1 MRKRTPFFFPGTGLL
16 LALLFPVA
24 VPAQNPEAPAM
35 EQVIQPEIDRRPVH
49 IPRIDTED
57 FEIGGF
63 AGILSVED
71 FGAKA
76 VYGGRLVYHVN
87 EDYFVEALFGKSTVS
102 DQALCD
108 LGLCLFPSREEDL
121 TYYAMSVGFNLFPGE
136 IFPSRKR
143 AMTSTVYAVA
153 GVGSTSFIDE
163 DRFTLNFGIGIR
175 ILPVDWLAVHIT
187 IRDHLFESDIL
198 GSQEI
203 KNNFELTFGASVY
216 F

>member
-1 MRKRTPFFFPGTGLL
+1 MRKRPIFPCSGLL

-24 VPAQNPEAPAM
+24 VLAQNPDKPAT
-35 EQVIQPEIDRRPVH
+35 EQVIQPEIDRRQVR
-49 IPRIDTED
+49 IPRIDTEN

-63 AGILSVED
+63 VGILSVED
-71 FGAKA
+71 FGAKP

-87 EDYFVEALFGKSTVS
+87 EDYFVEAMYAKSTVS

-121 TYYAMSVGFNLFPGE
+121 TYYAMSVGYNLFPGE

-143 AMTSTVYAVA
+143 AMTSTVYTVA
-153 GVGSTSFIDE
+153 GVGNTNFIDE
-163 DRFTLNFGIGIR
+163 NRFTLNIGVGIR

-187 IRDHLFESDIL
+187 FRDHLFESDLL

-203 KNNFELTFGASVY
+203 KNNFELTFGVSGY

>member
-1 MRKRTPFFFPGTGLL
+1 MRKRPIFPSSGLL

-24 VPAQNPEAPAM
+24 VLAQNPDKPAT
-35 EQVIQPEIDRRPVH
+35 EQVIQPEIDRRQVR
-49 IPRIDTED
+49 IPRIDTEN

-63 AGILSVED
+63 VGILSVED
-71 FGAKA
+71 FGAKP

-87 EDYFVEALFGKSTVS
+87 EDYFVEAMYAKSTVS

-121 TYYAMSVGFNLFPGE
+121 TYYAMSVGYNLFPGE
-136 IFPSRKR
+136 IFPSSKR
-143 AMTSTVYAVA
+143 AMTSTVYTVA
-153 GVGSTSFIDE
+153 GVGNTNFIDE
-163 DRFTLNFGIGIR
+163 NRFTLNIGVGIR
-175 ILPVDWLAVHIT
+175 ILPVDWLAVHLT
-187 IRDHLFESDIL
+187 FRDHLFESDLL

-203 KNNFELTFGASVY
+203 KNNFELTFGVSGY

>member
-1 MRKRTPFFFPGTGLL
+1 MRNRPPITCAGLL
-16 LALLFPVA
+16 LAVLFPVA
-24 VPAQNPEAPAM
+24 ALAQNPDAPAT
-35 EQVIQPEIDRRPVH
+35 ERVIQPEVDRRPVR

-57 FEIGGF
+57 FEIGVF

-153 GVGSTSFIDE
+153 GMGNTGFIDE
-163 DRFTLNFGIGIR
+163 NLFTVNFGIGIR

-187 IRDHLFESDIL
+187 IRDYLFESDIL

>member
-1 MRKRTPFFFPGTGLL
+1 MRNRPPITCAGLL
-16 LALLFPVA
+16 LAVLFPVA
-24 VPAQNPEAPAM
+24 ALAQNPETPAT
-35 EQVIQPEIDRRPVH
+35 EQVIQPEVDRRPVR

-57 FEIGGF
+57 FEIGVF

-71 FGAKA
+71 FGANP

-87 EDYFVEALFGKSTVS
+87 EDYFVEAVIGKSTVS

-136 IFPSRKR
+136 IFPSSKR

-153 GVGSTSFIDE
+153 GIGNTGFIDE
-163 DRFTLNFGIGIR
+163 NLFTVNFGIGIR

-187 IRDHLFESDIL
+187 IRDYLFESDIL

-203 KNNFELTFGASVY
+203 KNNFELTLGASVY

>member
-1 MRKRTPFFFPGTGLL
+1 MRKCPPFTCTGLL
-16 LALLFPVA
+16 LALLFPVT
-24 VPAQNPEAPAM
+24 VLAQNPETPAT
-35 EQVIQPEIDRRPVH
+35 EQVIQPEIDRRPVR

-57 FEIGGF
+57 FELGGF
-63 AGILSVED
+63 VGLLSVED
-71 FGAKA
+71 FGAKP
-76 VYGGRLVYHVN
+76 VYGGRLVYHVS
-87 EDYFVEALFGKSTVS
+87 EDYFVEAIFGKSMVS

-136 IFPSRKR
+136 VFPSSKR

-153 GVGSTSFIDE
+153 GVGNTTFIDE
-163 DRFTLNFGIGIR
+163 DLFTLNIGIGIR
-175 ILPVDWLAVHIT
+175 ILPVDWLAMHIT
-187 IRDHLFESDIL
+187 IRDHLFESDLL

>member
-1 MRKRTPFFFPGTGLL
+1 MLKFFCLPIAGLL
-16 LALLFPVA
+16 LVLLFPVA
-24 VPAQNPEAPAM
+24 GLAQSPETPPT
-35 EQVIQPEIDRRPVH
+35 EQVIQPEIDRRSVH

-63 AGILSVED
+63 VGILSIED
-71 FGAKA
+71 FGAKP
-76 VYGGRLVYHVN
+76 VYGGRLAYHVN
-87 EDYFVEALFGKSTVS
+87 ENYFVEAMLAKSTVS

-121 TYYAMSVGFNLFPGE
+121 TYYTVSVGLNLFPGE

-143 AMTSTVYAVA
+143 AMTSTVYVVA
-153 GVGSTSFIDE
+153 GVGNTNFVDE
-163 DRFTLNFGIGIR
+163 NRFTLNFGIGIR
-175 ILPVDWLAVHIT
+175 VLPVDWLALHLT
-187 IRDHLFESDIL
+187 MRDYLFESDIL
-198 GSQEI
+198 GSNEI